1 MDTAKKPGTPTTIT
15 GKIEKYLM
23 KYKKIAVGDA
33 ENFYE
38 IRPDQLYRSI
48 YELRKKGY
56 PIKSTWT
63 ETDDGERY
71 VIYSISSKWSKKSL
85 KQ

>member
-1 MDTAKKPGTPTTIT
+1 MATAKKNTTPTTIT
-15 GKIEKYLM
+15 GKIEKHLM

-33 ENFYE
+33 EYE
-38 IRPDQLYRSI
+38 YDLRPDQLHRSI

-56 PIKSTWT
+56 PIKSTWA
-63 ETDDGERY
+63 ETGDGERF

-85 KQ
+85 GL

>member
-1 MDTAKKPGTPTTIT
+1 MATAKKKNTPLTNV
-15 GKIEKYLM
+15 GKIEKHLM

-33 ENFYE
+33 EVEYNLS
-38 IRPDQLYRSI
+38 PDQLYRAI

-56 PIKSTWT
+56 PIKSTWA
-63 ETDDGERY
+63 ETDDGERF

-85 KQ
+85 GL